1 MDIGAIINGIFNFLD
16 HTNGGKVVKE
26 VARDAGKFIGE
37 ELDKEYAGVSM
48 IEHEKKMAKKAAKAA
63 KKHKKEKA
71 KK

>member
-1 MDIGAIINGIFNFLD
+1 MDIGAIINGIFHFLD

-48 IEHEKKMAKKAAKAA
+48 IEREEREKKKQARKAAKAA
-63 KKHKKEKA
+63 KKSKK
-71 KK
+71 